1 MKVERRKLYR
11 KVCPSLVLL
20 MLCAL
25 AACTPDAPSTNAPAA
40 APANANAAANAS
52 PAPNANAATGAPK
65 SPLEGIV
72 RASAESVEVRAG
84 GTTEAAVRLAIT
96 SGYHVNAN
104 PATERFLIPTSLEV
118 KPEAGITVGKIVYPK
133 PLTKKFSFAAT
144 PLAVYEGDARI
155 ALTVSAPR
163 DAAPGQHALAAR
175 LRVQPC
181 DDEKCYPPTT
191 VETSIPVTIR

>member
-1 MKVERRKLYR
+1 MEQFTPYPLRLAR
-11 KVCPSLVLL
+11 LVVITLAVAL
-20 MLCAL
+20 SCASC
-25 AACTPDAPSTNAPAA
+25 AGNSPTANTPANSANAPA
-40 APANANAAANAS
+40 PSNANAAG
-52 PAPNANAATGAPK
+52 PAPK

-72 RASAESVEVRAG
+72 RASAEQVEARAG
-84 GTTEAAVRLAIT
+84 ETVEATVRLSIA

-118 KPEAGITVGKIVYPK
+118 EPEAGLLVGKIIYPK
-133 PLTKKFSFAAT
+133 PLTKKFSFAET

-155 ALTVSAPR
+155 TMSVRVPR
-163 DAAPGQHALAAR
+163 DAAPAQHTLAAR

>member
-1 MKVERRKLYR
+1 MEQFTPYR
-11 KVCPSLVLL
+11 TRLARLVLIAL
-20 MLCAL
+20 SGALSACANNSSP
-25 AACTPDAPSTNAPAA
+25 AHAPANNANAPAT
-40 APANANAAANAS
+40 ANANAAP
-52 PAPNANAATGAPK
+52 PAQK

-72 RASAESVEVRAG
+72 RASAENVEVRAG
-84 GTTEAAVRLAIT
+84 GTAGATVRLDIT

-118 KPEAGITVGKIVYPK
+118 RPEAGIAVDKIVYPK
-133 PLTKKFSFAAT
+133 PLTKKFPFAEM

-155 ALTVSAPR
+155 TMTVRAPR
-163 DAAPGQHALAAR
+163 DAAPGQHTLAAR

>member
-1 MKVERRKLYR
+1 MENLTPYYLRLGG
-11 KVCPSLVLL
+11 LVLVAFAAAL
-20 MLCAL
+20 SASCAGNSS
-25 AACTPDAPSTNAPAA
+25 TTNAPVNSANA
-40 APANANAAANAS
+40 SVPANANAATN
-52 PAPNANAATGAPK
+52 APK

-72 RASAESVEVRAG
+72 RASAENVEVRAG
-84 GTTEAAVRLAIT
+84 ETAEASVRLAIT

-118 KPEAGITVGKIVYPK
+118 KPEAGIMVDKIVYPQ
-133 PLTKKFSFAAT
+133 PLKKKFAFAEV

-155 ALTVSAPR
+155 TMTVRVPR
-163 DAAPGQHALAAR
+163 DAAPGQRTLGAR

-191 VETSIPVTIR
+191 VETSLPVTVR

>member
-1 MKVERRKLYR
+1 MKAERIRMNKKAWLSL
-11 KVCPSLVLL
+11 SLVVLS
-20 MLCAL
+20 
-25 AACTPDAPSTNAPAA
+25 ACTSGTPSTNAPAP
-40 APANANAAANAS
+40 PANLSAS
-52 PAPNANAATGAPK
+52 TNANAATGAPK

-72 RASAESVEVRAG
+72 RASAENVEVRAG
-84 GTTEAAVRLAIT
+84 STAEAAVRLAIT
-96 SGYHVNAN
+96 DGYHVNAN

-118 KPEAGITVGKIVYPK
+118 KPEAGVTVDKIVYPK

-155 ALTVSAPR
+155 TMTVSVPR
-163 DAAPGQHALAAR
+163 DAAPGQHALGAR

-191 VETSIPVTIR
+191 VETSIPVTVR